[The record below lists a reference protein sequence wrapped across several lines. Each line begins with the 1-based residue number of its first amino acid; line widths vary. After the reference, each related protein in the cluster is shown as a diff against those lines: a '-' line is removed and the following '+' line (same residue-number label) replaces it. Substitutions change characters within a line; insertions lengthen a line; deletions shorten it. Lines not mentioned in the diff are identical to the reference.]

1 MVAGLRTGRMMPRVL
16 GEDVPVHVPHLGAA
30 EPAAPAGSYS
40 RIMDRMTNAPD
51 WITVASYENV
61 DGRPTPLAAV
71 RA

>member
-1 MVAGLRTGRMMPRVL
+1 MHPLFPA
-16 GEDVPVHVPHLGAA
+16 HVTYPGNA
-30 EPAAPAGSYS
+30 EPAAPAESYS